1 MQDRELYRRI
11 LGIESPWW
19 VERVDLKLGV
29 GEIHVYLGH
38 DEGPWHCRE
47 CGQACTI
54 YDHQEE
60 RQWRHLDTCQYR
72 TILHA
77 QVPRTDCREHG
88 AKTVKVSWAEAG
100 SRFTM
105 LMEALAIEWLKH
117 ASQKAVGEQLGLSWD
132 AIHGIMDRAVKRGLG
147 RRKAEVVRRLGVDEK
162 SHKGHY
168 SYFTIVNDLD
178 RGRVL
183 YVGRGRE
190 KATLDAFWPTLT
202 ESQLHGIE
210 AVAVDM
216 WDGYVNSIQQH
227 VPEAAGKIVHDKFH
241 IAQYLGQAI
250 DRVRRRESK
259 TLRSS
264 GDNRLSGTRFLWLS
278 NLDNLRAEDKPRFAK
293 LRRSHLKTARAW
305 ALRQAGME
313 FFNYVYEEP
322 ARKHFRWWYQ
332 WAIRSRLEPMVK
344 VAKMLK
350 RRFANIITYLKH
362 RITNAAS
369 ESINARIQWV
379 KYTARGFRNMDN
391 FITAIYFHCGGLD
404 LAASPTP

>member
-1 MQDRELYRRI
+1 
-11 LGIESPWW
+11 
-19 VERVDLKLGV
+19 
-29 GEIHVYLGH
+29 
-38 DEGPWHCRE
+38 
-47 CGQACTI
+47 
-54 YDHQEE
+54 
-60 RQWRHLDTCQYR
+60 
-72 TILHA
+72 
-77 QVPRTDCREHG
+77 
-88 AKTVKVSWAEAG
+88 
-100 SRFTM
+100 M

-117 ASQKAVGEQLGLSWD
+117 ASQKAVAKQLGLSWD
-132 AIHGIMDRAVKRGLG
+132 EIHGIMGRAVKRGL
-147 RRKAEVVRRLGVDEK
+147 RRRTAEVVRRLGVDEK

-190 KATLDAFWPTLT
+190 KATLDAFWPTLS

-216 WDGYVNSIQQH
+216 WDGYVHSIQQH
-227 VPEAAGKIVHDKFH
+227 VPEAEGKIVHDKFH
-241 IAQYLGQAI
+241 IAQYLGEAV

-259 TLRSS
+259 ALRSS

-293 LRRSHLKTARAW
+293 LRRCHLKTARAW

-313 FFNYVYEEP
+313 FFNYVYEES
-322 ARKHFRWWYQ
+322 ARKHFKWWYR
-332 WAIRSRLEPMVK
+332 WAVRSRLPPMVK

-362 RITNAAS
+362 RITNGAS

-404 LAASPTP
+404 LAPSPTK